1 MIKTLST
8 IKLINDKY
16 DYLAD
21 PHTATG
27 LRVLLDKNEMN
38 LGLASPY
45 PSAKLNAIEQAI
57 GKPPVLPE
65 ELLTLIKKKDDY
77 IRK

>member
-1 MIKTLST
+1 MTNAVNQDNFST

-27 LRVLLDKNEMN
+27 LRVLLDKNEKEPWVS
-38 LGLASPY
+38 LAC
-45 PSAKLNAIEQAI
+45 AHIKFGNAIEQAI
-57 GKPPVLPE
+57 GKVQ
-65 ELLTLIKKKDDY
+65 KNC
-77 IRK
+77 